1 MYAAFYNSH
10 LHVRVLSDMHI
21 GLVYGKTI
29 LRKLRV
35 YVTSWLLRK
44 RKLPV

>member
-10 LHVRVLSDMHI
+10 LHVRVLSDMYI

-35 YVTSWLLRK
+35 YAISWL
-44 RKLPV
+44 